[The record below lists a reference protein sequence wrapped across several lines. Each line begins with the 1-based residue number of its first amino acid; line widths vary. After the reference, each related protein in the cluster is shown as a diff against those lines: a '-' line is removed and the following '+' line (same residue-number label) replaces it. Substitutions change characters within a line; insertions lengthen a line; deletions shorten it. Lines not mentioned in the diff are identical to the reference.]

1 MSYTVTA
8 NDWQSL
14 AERNSSLPGCR
25 RNNWVLLESF
35 DLGALDPALILKWY
49 RVRLEN
55 MIESALDN
63 QKLHFT
69 EKDFSYALSV

>member
-1 MSYTVTA
+1 M
-8 NDWQSL
+8 
-14 AERNSSLPGCR
+14 
-25 RNNWVLLESF
+25 
-35 DLGALDPALILKWY
+35 GALDPALILKWY

-69 EKDFSYALSV
+69 EKDFSYVLSV